1 MSSHYSRQ
9 QKPKKSASIP
19 TKHIKTGFT
28 ALQKTIALVGS
39 VLSIVVATITIN
51 RALQPSNEQPKSDSS
66 PSSTSTI
73 VKIIE
78 KESSHSNKEETDKTE
93 TNSDSSG
100 TQPTHTTPSSAD
112 PATKDTEKQ
121 RIQKNNR
128 IPKRKHRLLINP
140 QLMSQLLTVQA
151 IHNTKHDNR
160 QFR

>member
-51 RALQPSNEQPKSDSS
+51 RALQPSNEQPKNDSS
-66 PSSTSTI
+66 PSTSTI

-78 KESSHSNKEETDKTE
+78 KDSSHSNKEETDKTE
-93 TNSDSSG
+93 AYSESNN
-100 TQPTHTTPSSAD
+100 TQPSNTTPSSAD
-112 PATKDTEKQ
+112 PAAKDTEKQ
-121 RIQKNNR
+121 QNTETEAPTANQ
-128 IPKRKHRLLINP
+128 PAINEP
-140 QLMSQLLTVQA
+140 APNSTS
-151 IHNTKHDNR
+151 NP
-160 QFR
+160 

>member
-51 RALQPSNEQPKSDSS
+51 RALQPSNEQPKNDSS

-78 KESSHSNKEETDKTE
+78 KDSSHSNREETNKTE
-93 TNSDSSG
+93 ANSESND
-100 TQPTHTTPSSAD
+100 TQPSNTTPSSAD
-112 PATKDTEKQ
+112 PAAKDTEKQ
-121 RIQKNNR
+121 QNTETEAPTANQ
-128 IPKRKHRLLINP
+128 PAINEP
-140 QLMSQLLTVQA
+140 APNSTS
-151 IHNTKHDNR
+151 NP
-160 QFR
+160 

>member
-121 RIQKNNR
+121 QNTETEAPAANQ
-128 IPKRKHRLLINP
+128 PAANEPAPNSTSNP
-140 QLMSQLLTVQA
+140 
-151 IHNTKHDNR
+151 
-160 QFR
+160 

>member
-51 RALQPSNEQPKSDSS
+51 RALQPSNEQPKNDSS

-78 KESSHSNKEETDKTE
+78 KDSSHSNKEETDKTE
-93 TNSDSSG
+93 ANSESND
-100 TQPTHTTPSSAD
+100 TQPSNTPPSSAD
-112 PATKDTEKQ
+112 PAAKDTEKQ
-121 RIQKNNR
+121 QNTETETPTANQ
-128 IPKRKHRLLINP
+128 PAVNEPTPNSTSNP
-140 QLMSQLLTVQA
+140 
-151 IHNTKHDNR
+151 
-160 QFR
+160 